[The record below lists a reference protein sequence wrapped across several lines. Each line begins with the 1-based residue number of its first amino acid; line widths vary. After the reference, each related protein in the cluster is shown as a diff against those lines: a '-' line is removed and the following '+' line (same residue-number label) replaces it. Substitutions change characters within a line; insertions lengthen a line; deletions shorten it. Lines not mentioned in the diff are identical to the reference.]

1 MSFTMRRATLAD
13 MPRIQEVV
21 QEIWAIGADFAMEE
35 KYGSVG
41 AEPWDRWLVPKVM
54 SRLWDE
60 MDNVWVTEED
70 GVLLGFF
77 SYAMSSARKVGTIH
91 YNGVAV
97 AARGKGV
104 GTAQVEKC
112 LAMFREAGM
121 EYACVGTGL
130 NEGHAAARRVYEKN
144 GFEPLMEYVMYAQKL

>member
-35 KYGSVG
+35 KFGSVG